1 MSCKTTRMSARTRS
15 ASLAFSVV
23 ALISA
28 PVEPVARAAPLA
40 VIEGDAV
47 DVSADH
53 LEVDVERGQARLDG
67 SVVLRIGELE
77 VKCPTVDLKYD
88 RSPRVS
94 WARGTGG
101 VSARLRGV
109 EATATAI
116 EFESDSRTVDL
127 RGAVKLSRGRGWITA
142 EHAVIDIGSGKV
154 TLEDVKGSIPVDP
167 ARR

>member
-1 MSCKTTRMSARTRS
+1 MGCKTTRMGARFRF
-15 ASLAFSVV
+15 AALAFSLV
-23 ALISA
+23 AFISI
-28 PVEPVARAAPLA
+28 PVEPVAGAAPLA

-47 DVSADH
+47 DVSADQ

-67 SVVLRIGELE
+67 SVVLRIGDLE
-77 VKCPTVDLKYD
+77 VKCPTVELKYD

-116 EFESDSRTVDL
+116 EFESGSRTVDL

-142 EHAVIDIGSGKV
+142 EHALIDIGSGKV

-167 ARR
+167 ARH